1 MAVTVLLVALALGA
15 VAGAAY
21 QMAGAM
27 RDAQSLPAP
36 GRLIDVD
43 SGRRLHLASASGD
56 GPTVVFEAGISA
68 TSLSWTLVQ
77 PRVSRFA
84 RTFSYDR
91 AGLGWS
97 DASPSG
103 ITAAGCAE
111 DLHRL
116 ITTAGIPAPCV
127 LVGHSYAG
135 FILHVYATR
144 HPENVAGLVLVDP
157 IYPEE
162 WLAMSP
168 REFFRLRGGVFLSRV
183 GAALAA
189 IGVVRF
195 SLNRLLS
202 GSRAAPRRIA
212 RLFGSEA
219 AQVMTRLAREVQKLP
234 ETTWP
239 AISSHWSRPR
249 SFLSMA
255 RHLAGLR
262 ASAAE
267 VAACGDVPAHI
278 PLTVISGIQQPPHY
292 REAHARMTAGVKNG
306 RHVMATGSGHW
317 ILLDE
322 PELVVEAVRDV
333 LDRAARSP
341 A

>member
-1 MAVTVLLVALALGA
+1 MAATILLAFLALGA
-15 VAGAAY
+15 LAGAIY
-21 QMAGAM
+21 QQAGVR
-27 RDAQSLPAP
+27 RDARALPAP
-36 GRLIDVD
+36 GRLINLAG
-43 SGRRLHLASASGD
+43 GRRLHLAAGSGA

-68 TSLSWTLVQ
+68 TSLSWALVQ
-77 PRVSRFA
+77 PRVAAFA
-84 RTFSYDR
+84 RTFCYDR

-97 DASPSG
+97 DAGPSR
-103 ITAAGCAE
+103 ITAATCAD
-111 DLHRL
+111 DLHQL
-116 ITTAGIPAPCV
+116 ISTAGIPVPCL

-135 FILHVYATR
+135 FILRIYAAR

-162 WLAMSP
+162 WLTMSP

-183 GAALAA
+183 GAALSAV
-189 IGVVRF
+189 GLVRF

-202 GSRAAPRRIA
+202 GSTNAPRRIA

-234 ETTWP
+234 ESTWP

-267 VAACGDVPAHI
+267 VGAGGEIPDHI
-278 PLTVISGIQQPPHY
+278 PLTVISGIQQPAHY
-292 REAHARMTAGVKNG
+292 RQAHARMAAAIKNG
-306 RHVMATGSGHW
+306 RHVMAAGSGHW

-333 LDRAARSP
+333 LVRAGRSTS
-341 A
+341 